1 MNLKAILHLLTL
13 FCLFCMTSSINAEET
28 AKPEEIIKS
37 DKVSF
42 GLDKRVK
49 ILGALCLIFA
59 PIGLFAYK
67 KNRINSPAKGSQLKV
82 LEKKSLDQNSSLILV
97 ESLGSVLLIS
107 KSGTQISLIK
117 DYKSE
122 MNLNTNSSHEVD
134 PYSNLSLIANI

>member
-28 AKPEEIIKS
+28 AKPEEIFKS
-37 DKVSF
+37 NKVSF

-107 KSGTQISLIK
+107 KSGSQISLIK
-117 DYKSE
+117 DYKGEIDSSS
-122 MNLNTNSSHEVD
+122 NSSHEVD